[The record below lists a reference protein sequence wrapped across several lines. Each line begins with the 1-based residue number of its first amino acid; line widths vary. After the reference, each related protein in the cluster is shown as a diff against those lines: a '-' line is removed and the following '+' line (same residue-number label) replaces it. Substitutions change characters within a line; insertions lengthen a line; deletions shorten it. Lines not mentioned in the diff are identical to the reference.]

1 MGAKRKY
8 RYVYAHLVAEMDKRG
23 ILPEDLAKACGCG
36 ISVIYEKL
44 IGRQNFTP
52 RQRQAIGRKLF
63 PYTNSGWLFEKDR
76 EAKAFNQELK
86 EAEDARK
93 GMEEEEE
100 KQEAAENLE
109 AFLEG
114 LRAVPGEVG
123 EEARERA
130 RQIIEGLLLDADK

>member
-8 RYVYAHLVAEMDKRG
+8 RYVYSNLVHEMDKRE

-36 ISVIYEKL
+36 LSLIYQKL

-52 RQRQAIGRKLF
+52 RQRQAIGRKFF
-63 PYTNSGWLFEKDR
+63 PGLDARWLFRVDQEAR
-76 EAKAFNQELK
+76 EYNREMK

-93 GMEEEEE
+93 GMQEEEEE
-100 KQEAAENLE
+100 EEGDSLE

-114 LRAVPGEVG
+114 LSAVPGEVG

-130 RQIIEGLLLDADK
+130 RQIVEALLLDADK

>member
-8 RYVYAHLVAEMDKRG
+8 RYVYAHLVAEMDKRE

-76 EAKAFNQELK
+76 EAKEFNRELK
-86 EAEDARK
+86 EMEDARK
-93 GMEEEEE
+93 GMQEEEEE
-100 KQEAAENLE
+100 EEGDSLE

-114 LRAVPGEVG
+114 LRAVPGPVG

-130 RQIIEGLLLDADK
+130 RQIVEGLLLDADK

>member
-8 RYVYAHLVAEMDKRG
+8 RYVYAHLVAEMDKRE

-63 PYTNSGWLFEKDR
+63 PYTNSGWLFKKDR

-100 KQEAAENLE
+100 KQEAAESLE

-114 LRAVPGEVG
+114 LRAVPGKVG

-130 RQIIEGLLLDADK
+130 RQIVEGLLLDADK